1 MTPEPLPSQD
11 LLTFYPRRGR
21 IVALAV
27 GGATLLLFGIP
38 VFFFGI
44 LFALPFLATPNM
56 PPPPVVIAA
65 PILTGT
71 VLVLMA
77 AWLIL
82 LAVRVRQMRV
92 QIGFLSL
99 DLRTSLYEWYLWN
112 PWGVS
117 RAQVSWDEVQGLRL
131 WCIDNPLAEGSVQEN
146 YIIYTTRGIF
156 VLSSIVWP
164 DPDRIAVIIAERS
177 KLRIARTL
185 AELPPSVGE
194 TARPSSK
201 EKVGLVLMRGFG
213 WAFLGI
219 SPLVFLAAFLVLL
232 GGQVGTA
239 MLLGIGGLTMVT
251 MGGALRRFRLE

>member
-44 LFALPFLATPNM
+44 LLALPFLATPNM

-82 LAVRVRQMRV
+82 LAVRVRQMARPNRLLEPRP
-92 QIGFLSL
+92 QDQSL
-99 DLRTSLYEWYLWN
+99 RMVSVESLGCFPGPSQL
-112 PWGVS
+112 G
-117 RAQVSWDEVQGLRL
+117 RVQGLRL